1 MSSECPTN
9 DMKLIIGYTTREHL
23 ILDLDNT
30 SLHHVLGLANILM
43 NEYPE
48 IGNILIMRSS
58 KQEKEYGTR
67 IDRHGIPRHNFRKEC
82 FHLITDNIIG
92 YNRCVHIINT
102 LVDLGILETAY
113 RRIRMF
119 RGDMT
124 LRVSPMI
131 LSTGIKAAPEPII
144 CIIRHK
150 KRSEISGILEYLAFW
165 RSCRRVFLS
174 GLAHLVTA

>member
-1 MSSECPTN
+1 
-9 DMKLIIGYTTREHL
+9 MKLIIGYTTREHL

-43 NEYPE
+43 KDYPE

-92 YNRCVHIINT
+92 YNRCIHIINT

-124 LRVSPMI
+124 VRVSPMI
-131 LSTGIKAAPEPII
+131 LSTGIKAVPEYVCKIYNLSNPVRQGKIDD
-144 CIIRHK
+144 
-150 KRSEISGILEYLAFW
+150 YLAFL
-165 RSCRRVFLS
+165 RSCRVVFLNHLS
-174 GLAHLVTA
+174 HLVTA